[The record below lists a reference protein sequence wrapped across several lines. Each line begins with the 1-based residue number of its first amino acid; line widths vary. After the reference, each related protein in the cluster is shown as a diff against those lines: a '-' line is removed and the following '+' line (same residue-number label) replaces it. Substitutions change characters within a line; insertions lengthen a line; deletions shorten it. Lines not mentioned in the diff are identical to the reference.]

1 MMPLARFALL
11 LLATATA
18 LVAPASRVRAP
29 VRSTTIDVEPL
40 APSTEDAAAARCAE
54 AKEALLAAVRGT
66 DRGFDR
72 VGGDAVRAAIKALEA
87 ARAAGPSGALD
98 GEWTLAWTDAP
109 DILSLRSPLAT
120 LGRIGQEIDAGAGTI
135 VNVIEWSPPAFASRL
150 PGLGSTLDD
159 VVQQRVVTAFV
170 QNGDAVE
177 LKLKGAGARPKRLFG
192 RDAGGGPL
200 DVVGPLSLPFGNFDV
215 LFNDGDLRVVRTNSG
230 YVSVNVRRMPD
241 GGGGD

>member
-1 MMPLARFALL
+1 MMPLFRFALL

-40 APSTEDAAAARCAE
+40 APSAEDAAAARCAE

-72 VGGDAVRAAIKALEA
+72 GGGDAVRAAIKALEA
-87 ARAAGPSGALD
+87 ARAGPSGALD

-135 VNVIEWSPPAFASRL
+135 VNVIEWSPPAFAARL
-150 PGLGSTLDD
+150 PGLARTLDD

-170 QNGDAVE
+170 QDGDAVE
-177 LKLKGAGARPKRLFG
+177 LTLKGAGARPKRLFG

-200 DVVGPLSLPFGNFDV
+200 DVVGPLSLPFGSFDV

-230 YVSVNVRRMPD
+230 FVSVNVRRMPG